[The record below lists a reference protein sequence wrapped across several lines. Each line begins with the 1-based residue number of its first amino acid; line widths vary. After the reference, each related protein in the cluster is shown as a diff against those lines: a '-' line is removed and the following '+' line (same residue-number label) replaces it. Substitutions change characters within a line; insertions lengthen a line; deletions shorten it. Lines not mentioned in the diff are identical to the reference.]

1 MSVTSVIK
9 LLLLLVTA
17 LLGLVVVYY
26 ALIFGG
32 SLPDHP
38 ALRGKNDLVLHVAA
52 FFALSVPLLLLG
64 SWKWKVAALV
74 AFAGLIEIVQAFQP
88 RRNAEWEDFAASVAG
103 VCLGMLVAFLLRRIG
118 ALIMPSKGSKNE

>member
-1 MSVTSVIK
+1 MLWLIVAGLTGVVT
-9 LLLLLVTA
+9 
-17 LLGLVVVYY
+17 YY
-26 ALIFGG
+26 AVIFDGQ
-32 SLPDHP
+32 LPDHP
-38 ALRGKNDLVLHVAA
+38 ALRGKNDLALHVAA

-88 RRNAEWEDFAASVAG
+88 RRNAEWEDFVASVAG
-103 VCLGMLVAFLLRRIG
+103 VCLGMLAAFLLRRIG